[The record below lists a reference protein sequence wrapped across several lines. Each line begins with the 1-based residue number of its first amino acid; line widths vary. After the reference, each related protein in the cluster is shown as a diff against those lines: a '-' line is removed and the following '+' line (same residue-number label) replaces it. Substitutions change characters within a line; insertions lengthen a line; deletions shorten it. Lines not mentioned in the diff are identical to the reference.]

1 METLSR
7 SRIVWLVA
15 VALLAGL
22 AAAALATLSPGA
34 PASAGAAQ
42 VARTD
47 AAGTVWL
54 CRPGIAQNPCSTTFA
69 TKAISADGTSKILT
83 PASAPGGIR
92 AKTDCFYVYPTVSR
106 QTGINADLTIDPAET
121 GVAQAQAARFSAD
134 CQVWAPMYTQIPLVG
149 LTNISNFVPAQAAA
163 YASVLKG
170 WQDYIKNFNKGR
182 PIIFIGHS
190 QGSAM
195 LMELLAKEVD
205 PNPKLRKQVVS
216 VILAGGNFTVKDG
229 SDRGGTFQ
237 NIPVCNKLKQ
247 AGCVVAYSSWLANE
261 TPPTSTFF
269 GIPGQGVSFLSLSTN
284 KTGVHVACTNPASLN
299 GGRGTLVPLFPNS
312 ADSPPWTT
320 YPGEFTAQCGTPGG
334 ANLLQVTQ
342 PAPDPNDKRLR
353 LSDGAANYGLHV
365 FDVNL
370 AEGNLVSDAAVEANT
385 WWAKYGPKPK
395 PKHHKHHATKHHR

>member
-42 VARTD
+42 VPRTD
-47 AAGTVWL
+47 AAGTVGL
-54 CRPGIAQNPCSTTFA
+54 CRPRIAQNPCSTTFA

-163 YASVLKG
+163 YA
-170 WQDYIKNFNKGR
+170 
-182 PIIFIGHS
+182 
-190 QGSAM
+190 
-195 LMELLAKEVD
+195 
-205 PNPKLRKQVVS
+205 
-216 VILAGGNFTVKDG
+216 
-229 SDRGGTFQ
+229 
-237 NIPVCNKLKQ
+237 
-247 AGCVVAYSSWLANE
+247 
-261 TPPTSTFF
+261 
-269 GIPGQGVSFLSLSTN
+269 
-284 KTGVHVACTNPASLN
+284 
-299 GGRGTLVPLFPNS
+299 
-312 ADSPPWTT
+312 
-320 YPGEFTAQCGTPGG
+320 
-334 ANLLQVTQ
+334 
-342 PAPDPNDKRLR
+342 
-353 LSDGAANYGLHV
+353 
-365 FDVNL
+365 
-370 AEGNLVSDAAVEANT
+370 
-385 WWAKYGPKPK
+385 
-395 PKHHKHHATKHHR
+395 